1 MPGQRLV
8 ETVSRVYGW
17 LPRSLRRRL
26 GPVAEAGFA
35 GARRLGMVLS
45 QIRLSVYSLRG
56 VERKG
61 GRDMT
66 LLVLGSRRSWP
77 YSAETVFSRL
87 DGQEKIGRVFIWRV
101 RRYLE
106 SRTTKPDLAVVHA
119 DELYGKLLRK
129 AVRARLP
136 EWVTFRFDLSWPLD
150 RTWELAG
157 NKNLRENLRR
167 IRQGGF
173 AYETTTDPARFDS
186 FYREMY
192 LPFIPGR
199 FGVSTEWVGPRFMK
213 LFFDGGLLL
222 LVHKEGVP
230 VSGSVIVTR
239 NRGAKAMV
247 IGVKSGSED
256 LVRSGALAACYYFT
270 VLWAKENGFRSVD
283 FGECRPFFD
292 DGLFYFKKR
301 WGMELGRY
309 PHRRNVFGIWAG
321 PLTPAG
327 LDFLEGNPYVVQG
340 RNGLEGRVLAGMAR
354 PLSMEGLRKILRS
367 YLVPGLDR
375 LVVVSPRGFESGV
388 DEFAAETH
396 PGRIVLIQAS
406 ADTILS

>member
-1 MPGQRLV
+1 
-8 ETVSRVYGW
+8 
-17 LPRSLRRRL
+17 
-26 GPVAEAGFA
+26 
-35 GARRLGMVLS
+35 MVLS
-45 QIRLSVYSLRG
+45 QIRLTAYSLRG

-61 GRDMT
+61 GRNMT
-66 LLVLGSRRSWP
+66 LLVLGNRRSWP
-77 YSAETVFSRL
+77 YLAKTVFSRL
-87 DGQEKIGRVFIWRV
+87 DGQVKTGRVFIWRV

-119 DELYGKLLRK
+119 DELYGRLWRK

-136 EWVTFRFDLSWPLD
+136 EWVTFRFDLSLPLE

-173 AYETTTDPARFDS
+173 AYETTTDPARFES
-186 FYREMY
+186 FYHDMY

-222 LVHKEGVP
+222 LVYKEGEP

-239 NRGAKAMV
+239 HRGAKAMV

-270 VLWAKENGFRSVD
+270 VLWAKENGLRSVD

-327 LDFLEGNPYVVQG
+327 LDFLEGNPFVVQG

-354 PLSMEGLRKILRS
+354 PLSMEGLRRILRS
-367 YLVPGLDR
+367 YLVPGLDK
-375 LVVVSPRGFESGV
+375 LVVVSVRGFESGV
-388 DEFAAETH
+388 EEFAADAH
-396 PGRIVLIQAS
+396 PGRVVLIQAS
-406 ADTILS
+406 ADAILS